1 MPTRYVLVTLNVPEE
16 QHDVATA
23 ILTTYPMLGIEVG
36 MDSLTVSFDQAEWDT
51 AYEQQLLDDLAA
63 AGVSATVG
71 LVGTEEDQNWN
82 AEWEASIDPVI
93 VNDRIAIVPEW
104 RESEFDVPLKL
115 VITPKM
121 SFGTGHHA
129 TTRMMC
135 RLMEHRVQVNDTWID
150 VGTGTGVL
158 AILAVKLGARHVLAF
173 DNNEW
178 SVLNSQ
184 ENIQKNGCEG
194 AIDLRQDEL
203 GSIELPSCDGLAA
216 NLYRHLVVPYSPDFV
231 RAVKPG
237 GWIIVSGILKYDAD
251 DVIAPFLAL
260 GCTLDERIDE
270 SEWCAIAF
278 RTPSVGPELPPVP

>member
-1 MPTRYVLVTLNVPEE
+1 MPTRYVLVTLNIPEE

-23 ILTTYPMLGIEVG
+23 VLTTYPMLGIEVG
-36 MDSLTVSFDQAEWDT
+36 VDAMTVCFDQSDWDP
-51 AYEQQLLDDLAA
+51 AYEEQILLDLAHA
-63 AGVSATVG
+63 NVQAVLA
-71 LVGTEEDQNWN
+71 LIGTEEDQNWN

-93 VNDRIAIVPEW
+93 VNERIAIVPEW
-104 RESEFDVPLKL
+104 REAEFNVPLKL

-135 RLMEHRVQVNDTWID
+135 RLMEHRVKAGDTWVD

-158 AILAVKLGARHVLAF
+158 AILAVKLGATHVLAF

-184 ENIQKNGCEG
+184 ENITKNNCEG
-194 AIDLRQDEL
+194 FIDLRQDEL
-203 GSIELPSCDGLAA
+203 GSIVLPSCNGLAA
-216 NLYRHLVVPYSPDFV
+216 NLYRHLVVPFAPEFV
-231 RAVKPG
+231 RAVEPG
-237 GWIIVSGILKYDAD
+237 GWIIVSGILKYDAE
-251 DVIAPFLAL
+251 DVIAPFIRL

-278 RTPSVGPELPPVP
+278 RTPNEQLSETTHP